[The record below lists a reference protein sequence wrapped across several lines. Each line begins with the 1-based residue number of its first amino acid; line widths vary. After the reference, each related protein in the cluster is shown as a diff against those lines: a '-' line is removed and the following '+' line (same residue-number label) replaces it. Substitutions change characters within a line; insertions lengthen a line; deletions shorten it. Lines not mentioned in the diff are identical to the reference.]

1 LENQIKFIHSG
12 YGIGIT
18 PEGTRNKKGEG
29 LLPFKKGAFHLAIQ
43 AQVPLI
49 AFVVA
54 PLAKVAHWE
63 SKILKRARV
72 PIEVLPPFPTLGLTE
87 NDVGTLMNE
96 VRVKMEEAL
105 IRLESEIVFK

>member
-1 LENQIKFIHSG
+1 
-12 YGIGIT
+12 
-18 PEGTRNKKGEG
+18 
-29 LLPFKKGAFHLAIQ
+29 
-43 AQVPLI
+43 
-49 AFVVA
+49 
-54 PLAKVAHWE
+54 
-63 SKILKRARV
+63 LKRARV